1 MGYIFIILNTPTPY
15 KYFILTVLPGATV
28 DKTDLSASDGISSF
42 FKLLVFGAELAVGS
56 PIQVI
61 LILTIFQFF
70 FWASFFATLFFLNPD
85 NEIRWPSILKY
96 YNSKHK
102 DEAEL
107 PRLLT
112 QTGLHINHN
121 KFY

>member
-1 MGYIFIILNTPTPY
+1 M
-15 KYFILTVLPGATV
+15 LTELAGATV

-42 FKLLVFGAELAVGS
+42 LKLLLFGAELAVAS

-70 FWASFFATLFFLNPD
+70 FWASFFATLFFLNPK
-85 NEIRWPSILKY
+85 NEIRWPSILKSPLSSEEK
-96 YNSKHK
+96 N
-102 DEAEL
+102 EIEI

-112 QTGLHINHN
+112 QTGLHISRHN
-121 KFY
+121 FY